1 MKSLTDDITQKLEH
15 LEEQLLLKERELNSL
30 LQITQAINSNI
41 SSHGLLRLYQNI
53 LVKQVGIGKVA
64 VFIYHDEWEC
74 TNAVGLDSQDALETT
89 RRYLPAFRQITKL
102 KKSGHPLEAYFDVVV
117 PVYHK
122 DFAIAYTF
130 LGDFS
135 DDLYLSLDE
144 KLSYIQTISNVIA
157 VAIENKRLFRAQLK
171 QRMLKS
177 ELELAGKMQ
186 TMLIP
191 GKLPDDERISIAGVY
206 LPFQQVGGDYYDY
219 IELNADESIF
229 CIGDI
234 SGKGVA
240 AALLMANFQASVRS
254 YAEQQPSLSAL
265 IRSLNG
271 RVNEITNGEKFITFF
286 IAKFNFVTREL
297 QYVNAGHNPALLFY
311 DGEVKMLQEGCTI
324 LGMFEKL
331 PYVNLQSITLKN
343 PFITFCYT
351 DGLTDVLN
359 EQKQSL
365 DIEEVV
371 RIIRESKG
379 HSPSTV
385 NKKIVDYLVAF
396 KGSRLINDDVSMLT
410 CLVH

>member
-1 MKSLTDDITQKLEH
+1 MKSLTDDITRKLDR
-15 LEEQLLLKERELNSL
+15 LEEQLQLKERELNSL

-41 SSHGLLRLYQNI
+41 SSHGLLRLYQDI
-53 LVKQVGIGKVA
+53 LVKQIGIGKVA
-64 VFIYHDEWEC
+64 VFIYLDEWQC
-74 TNAVGLDSQDALETT
+74 TNATGIDSQDILEATKHH
-89 RRYLPAFRQITKL
+89 LPAFRQITRL
-102 KKSGHPLEAYFDVVV
+102 AKSGHPLESFFDVVV

-135 DDLYLSLDE
+135 DDFHLSLDE
-144 KLSYIQTISNVIA
+144 KLSYIQTVSNVIA
-157 VAIENKRLFRAQLK
+157 VAIENKRLFRAQMK
-171 QRMLKS
+171 QGMLKS

-191 GKLPDDERISIAGVY
+191 GNLPDDERISIAGVY

-219 IELNADESIF
+219 IELNREESIF

-286 IAKFNFVTREL
+286 IAKFNFTTREL
-297 QYVNAGHNPALLFY
+297 QYINAGHNPALLFY

-331 PYVNLQSITLKN
+331 PYVNLQSLTLKN
-343 PFITFCYT
+343 PFVTFCYT
-351 DGLTDVLN
+351 DGLTDVEN
-359 EQKQSL
+359 EEKQSL
-365 DIEEVV
+365 DISNVI
-371 RIIRESKG
+371 RIISDGKDL
-379 HSPSTV
+379 SPTAM

-410 CLVH
+410 CHVY